1 VRTLN
6 RGHPGK
12 ATSNVAKHG
21 VRFADAAL
29 VFEDPLAVTV
39 IDDESDPIEKRFVIL
54 GADAAGRILVVVY
67 SWRGDD
73 IRLISA
79 RRAEPHER
87 EEYEN
92 Q

>member
-1 VRTLN
+1 MQWLSLSSMTNRTLSSSVN
-6 RGHPGK
+6 
-12 ATSNVAKHG
+12 
-21 VRFADAAL
+21 
-29 VFEDPLAVTV
+29 
-39 IDDESDPIEKRFVIL
+39 VIL
-54 GADAAGRILVVVY
+54 GADAASRILVVVY

-87 EEYEN
+87 KEYEN

>member
-1 VRTLN
+1 
-6 RGHPGK
+6 
-12 ATSNVAKHG
+12 
-21 VRFADAAL
+21 
-29 VFEDPLAVTV
+29 LAITV
-39 IDDESDPIEKRFVIL
+39 VDDESDPLERRFVTL

-67 SWRGDD
+67 TWRGDD

>member
-1 VRTLN
+1 MAVLWDTA
-6 RGHPGK
+6 K
-12 ATSNVAKHG
+12 AASNVAKHG

-29 VFEDPLAVTV
+29 VFDDPVALTV
-39 IDDESDPIEKRFVIL
+39 VDDESDPTEQRFVVL
-54 GADAAGRILVVVY
+54 GADAAGRVLVVVY

-79 RRAEPHER
+79 RTAEPHER
-87 EEYEN
+87 EEYET

>member
-1 VRTLN
+1 MAVVWDREKLERN
-6 RGHPGK
+6 I
-12 ATSNVAKHG
+12 AKHG
-21 VRFADAAL
+21 IRFAEAAL
-29 VFEDPLAVTV
+29 VFEDPQATTV
-39 IDDESDPIEKRFVIL
+39 VDNESDPLEQRFVTL

-67 SWRGDD
+67 AWRGDD

-87 EEYEN
+87 EEYEK

>member
-1 VRTLN
+1 MAVLWD
-6 RGHPGK
+6 PGK
-12 ATSNVAKHG
+12 AKSNVAKHG

-29 VFEDPLAVTV
+29 VFDDPAAVSMV
-39 IDDESDPIEKRFVIL
+39 DDESDPIEQRFVTL

-87 EEYEN
+87 EEYEKR
-92 Q
+92 

>member
-1 VRTLN
+1 MAVLWD
-6 RGHPGK
+6 PGK

-29 VFEDPLAVTV
+29 VFDDPVAITV
-39 IDDESDPIEKRFVIL
+39 VDDESDPIEQRFVAL
-54 GADAAGRILVVVY
+54 GVDGAGRILVVVH

-73 IRLISA
+73 IRLISW
-79 RRAEPHER
+79 RAEPHER
-87 EEYEN
+87 EEYEK

>member
-1 VRTLN
+1 MAILWD
-6 RGHPGK
+6 PEK
-12 ATSNVAKHG
+12 AASNVARHG
-21 VRFADAAL
+21 IRFADAAL
-29 VFEDPLAVTV
+29 VFDDPVAITV
-39 IDDESDPIEKRFVIL
+39 VDDESDPGEQRFVVL

-87 EEYEN
+87 EEYEK

>member
-1 VRTLN
+1 VYTEVWPSC
-6 RGHPGK
+6 GP
-12 ATSNVAKHG
+12 SNVEKHG

-29 VFEDPLAVTV
+29 VLEDPAAITLV
-39 IDDESDPIEKRFVIL
+39 DDESDPIEQRFAML
-54 GADAAGRILVVVY
+54 GADAGGPILVVVY
-67 SWRGDD
+67 CWRGDD

-87 EEYEN
+87 EEYEK